1 MDTPTEPTELEVS
14 LETLSD
20 AFGFAVPPSVV
31 GLTRA
36 ALRLRPEEPHLA
48 LEPLGLVL
56 GGPLYPFLGGH
67 PLSLRVLETP
77 PELFPFAHVLH
88 GEAHFGLVVDDPDGL
103 ANAECAVAGLD
114 PRSSEGCR
122 LRAATLPAFLAAQA
136 ARALRELP
144 PGADPQ
150 EHRSTVEDLVAVL
163 ATEMTLD
170 WPADP
175 EALAIEGSAARERV
189 LSYRTEDGLGVVVPE
204 EPAPLELIALD
215 SRRHLIGARDRER
228 VLDCGRRAQRVGAA
242 GAALALAR
250 DLVWHLGHRPEW
262 YRIAIDLMEESYP
275 TLKRPLLARVSR
287 REWARFFRQ
296 TRG

>member
-14 LETLSD
+14 LETLSE

-36 ALRLRPEEPHLA
+36 ALRLRPEEPHRA
-48 LEPLGLVL
+48 LEPIGLVL

-67 PLSLRVLETP
+67 PISLRVLETP
-77 PELFPFAHVLH
+77 PELFPFAHLPH

-103 ANAECAVAGLD
+103 ANGECAVAALD
-114 PRSSEGCR
+114 PRSSEGCN
-122 LRAATLPAFLAAQA
+122 LRAGTLPAFLAAQA
-136 ARALRELP
+136 ARALRDLP
-144 PGADPQ
+144 AGADPQ
-150 EHRSTVEDLVAVL
+150 EHRSAVEDLVAVL
-163 ATEMTLD
+163 ATEMPLQ

-175 EALAIEGSAARERV
+175 EATAVEGSAARERI
-189 LSYRTEDGLGVVVPE
+189 LSYRTEDRLGVVVPE

-228 VLDCGRRAQRVGAA
+228 VLECGRRAQRVGAP

-275 TLKRPLLARVSR
+275 TLKRTLLVRVSR

>member
-1 MDTPTEPTELEVS
+1 MDTEVS
-14 LETLSD
+14 LETLSE
-20 AFGFAVPPSVV
+20 AFGFAVPPSIVA
-31 GLTRA
+31 LTRA
-36 ALRLRPEEPHLA
+36 ALRLRPDEPHRA
-48 LEPLGLVL
+48 LEPIGLAL

-67 PLSLRVLETP
+67 PISLRVLETP
-77 PELFPFAHVLH
+77 PELFPFAHLPDSDT
-88 GEAHFGLVVDDPDGL
+88 HFGLVVDDPDNL
-103 ANAECAVAGLD
+103 AGAEGPVARLD

-122 LRAATLPAFLAAQA
+122 LLAPTLAGFLAGQA
-136 ARALRELP
+136 ARALRQAT
-144 PGADPQ
+144 PGRQA
-150 EHRSTVEDLVAVL
+150 VEDLVAAL
-163 ATEMTLD
+163 TQEMALP

-175 EALAIEGSAARERV
+175 DLIEVEASAARERV
-189 LSYRTEDGLGVVVPE
+189 LSYRTEDMLGVAVPD

-228 VLDCGRRAQRVGAA
+228 VLACGRRAQRIGAP

-275 TLKRPLLARVSR
+275 TLKRTLLVRVSR